1 MFERSN
7 SIPVRND
14 LVHELGSFGIDELAV
29 GGLLRP
35 GFLVALFLLLFLRS
49 RDMLLDVCLRMLH
62 RQHVHNARL
71 LVVLRPK
78 VLLGCLEC

>member
-14 LVHELGSFGIDELAV
+14 LVHELGSFGIDGLAV

-49 RDMLLDVCLRMLH
+49 RDMLVDVCLLTLH
-62 RQHVHNARL
+62 RQHVHSVGL
-71 LVVLRPK
+71 LVGSLLR
-78 VLLGCLEC
+78 VLLGCPGY